1 MRINQT
7 SRCSGTVN
15 AQLLVDMGRVPCA
28 GSLVIRLR
36 NVSKT
41 PSLGSFLDD
50 AVSCQNV
57 GKSLWLINII
67 AP

>member
-1 MRINQT
+1 M
-7 SRCSGTVN
+7 SRRSGTVD
-15 AQLLVDMGRVPCA
+15 AQLPVALGRVPCA
-28 GSLVIRLR
+28 GSLVIRLQ

-50 AVSCQNV
+50 AVSCHNV
-57 GKSLWLINII
+57 GKSLWLINIV